1 MSELL
6 GIPTAILAPLSLG
19 IYALAFIAG
28 GIYYL
33 EQRVARIRD
42 QFPRRT
48 TLARLT
54 GITALLIGLLTTV
67 SIVGYFVWSPGS
79 IAGAVAAV
87 GAGIAFAVYHLYID
101 LTPRERLRDIVLAL
115 VCLALMFLVINWIQT
130 SFV

>member
-6 GIPTAILAPLSLG
+6 GLPTGILAPLSLG

-42 QFPRRT
+42 QFPKRT
-48 TLARLT
+48 ALARLT
-54 GITALLIGLLTTV
+54 GITALLIGLLATV
-67 SIVGYFVWSPGS
+67 SIAGHFLWGPGS
-79 IAGAVAAV
+79 IAGAVVAV

-101 LTPRERLRDIVLAL
+101 LTMRERIRDILLAL
-115 VCLALMFLVINWIQT
+115 VCLSLMALVIDWVQT
-130 SFV
+130 SLV

>member
-6 GIPTAILAPLSLG
+6 GIPFGILAPLGLG

-48 TLARLT
+48 ALARVT
-54 GITALLIGLLTTV
+54 GVTALLIGCLTVV
-67 SIVGYFVWSPGS
+67 SITGYFVWDPGS
-79 IAGAVAAV
+79 IAGAIVAV
-87 GAGIAFAVYHLYID
+87 GAGIAFAVCHLYID
-101 LTPRERLRDIVLAL
+101 LTPRERIRDIVLAL
-115 VCLALMFLVINWIQT
+115 VCLALMLLAINWTMT
-130 SFV
+130 SFA